1 MARSTE
7 FFTMDPEELG
17 QRLVESRRELLNLRF
32 QLATGQLDNVAQIKL
47 VRRDIARAMTVL
59 RAIEIAEA
67 EGVTYEPPAP
77 RPERVRAQRRDAER
91 AAEEPVLDTEED
103 SEEGSEA
110 PRARPRRRAKAS
122 ETEQVEIEPA
132 AGDEPGEPDEEP
144 AAEEPAAEQPA
155 ARRPRARRIRRSA
168 ETSQVDEE
176 Q

>member
-91 AAEEPVLDTEED
+91 AAEEPVFDTED

-122 ETEQVEIEPA
+122 ETEHVEIEPE
-132 AGDEPGEPDEEP
+132 AGDEPDEEP

-155 ARRPRARRIRRSA
+155 ARRPRPRRIRRSA
-168 ETSQVDEE
+168 ETSEVDEE